1 MPLAGTLV
9 LFVALGAPSS
19 AATASTPASAPASGS
34 VAPAAVATP
43 PRQPLTLVHT
53 VKTGKWPEG
62 ITVRGDTAWVADS
75 GDRRLLAVDLAAAG
89 GPKATPVKVGRLP
102 THMGQT
108 ADGTVY
114 ALVNTDKRLYRVATG
129 TKRAAALPALPDCPE
144 SMTIDGDRVFVL
156 LWQQCSSAGGRVA
169 RVDPQTGK
177 PRVSPPLGRNPW
189 DLAALEDRVFVAH
202 EEFISV
208 LSAKTLE
215 VIATPAV
222 PGRHMHVRATPAA
235 LFVDAAGKVQRLD
248 PNTFAV
254 THEAALGDLVFALEL
269 GWGAVYAALRN
280 GDIVELDPSDLHVR
294 RVLAPE
300 NGPFEPAAIAFHG
313 EHVLVTT
320 FPQEASGTPGAPDAG
335 RLLVFGVGG
344 ASPGR

>member
-1 MPLAGTLV
+1 
-9 LFVALGAPSS
+9 
-19 AATASTPASAPASGS
+19 
-34 VAPAAVATP
+34 
-43 PRQPLTLVHT
+43 VHT

-108 ADGTVY
+108 SDGSVY
-114 ALVNTDKRLYRVATG
+114 ALVNTDKRLYRVAPG
-129 TKRAAALPALPDCPE
+129 TKRAAAMPALPDCPE
-144 SMTIDGDRVFVL
+144 SMTIDADRVFVL

-177 PRVSPPLGRNPW
+177 PRTSPPVGRNPW
-189 DLAALEDRVFVAH
+189 DLAVLDDRVFVAH

-208 LSAKTLE
+208 LSANTLE

-248 PNTFAV
+248 PKSFAV
-254 THEAALGDLVFALEL
+254 THEAALGDLVYALEL

-280 GDIVELDPSDLHVR
+280 GDIVELDPTDLHVR
-294 RVLAPE
+294 RILAPE
-300 NGPFEPAAIAFHG
+300 NGPFEPSAIAFHG

-320 FPQEASGTPGAPDAG
+320 FPQEASGTPGAPDEG

-344 ASPGR
+344 R